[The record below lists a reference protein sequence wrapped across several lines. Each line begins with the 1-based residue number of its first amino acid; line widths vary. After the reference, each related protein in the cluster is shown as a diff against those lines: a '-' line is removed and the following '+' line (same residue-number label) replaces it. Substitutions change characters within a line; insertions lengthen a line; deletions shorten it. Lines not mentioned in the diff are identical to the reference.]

1 MNLLYVNSIGI
12 DGLFCFFIAWLIF
25 KIRNKLLINK
35 LNIKGQYK
43 FLMEESKKDK
53 LLIYFSKIF
62 KILITIIIVYFI
74 FGLLLLIFVLLMNFI
89 TLGGIALD
97 AHTGVNSTF
106 FDTLMDFFRFYTT
119 DLSSYIFIILF
130 INLFIYFIKSIISN
144 NSIHKYIKKNEIQLK
159 EQEKK
164 LIADKNNQC

>member
-1 MNLLYVNSIGI
+1 MNLLYVNSVGI
-12 DGLFCFFIAWLIF
+12 DGLFCFFIVWLIF

-62 KILITIIIVYFI
+62 KILITIIILYFI

-89 TLGGIALD
+89 TLGGIAYVD
-97 AHTGVNSTF
+97 TGVNSTF

-119 DLSSYIFIILF
+119 DLSSCIFIISF